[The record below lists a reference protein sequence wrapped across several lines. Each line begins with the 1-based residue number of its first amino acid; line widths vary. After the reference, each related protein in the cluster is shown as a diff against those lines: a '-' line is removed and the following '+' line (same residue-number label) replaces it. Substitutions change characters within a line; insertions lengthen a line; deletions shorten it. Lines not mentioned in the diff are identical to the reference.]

1 MIPSAPP
8 LPVPFPAIPASMLSL
23 GMPFGRSRKN
33 PESRSGTRS
42 DRRIAER
49 LARSLEGSGFV
60 RDADLRFLV
69 YHGTV
74 ILQGHLEDGIA
85 RAALVA
91 SISASE
97 GVRRVIDRLTPEFG
111 QLDAAPRRAA

>member
-1 MIPSAPP
+1 M
-8 LPVPFPAIPASMLSL
+8 VSL
-23 GMPFGRSRKN
+23 GTLFGRPLQN
-33 PESRSGTRS
+33 PGSLSGTRS

-91 SISASE
+91 SISSSE
-97 GVRRVIDRLTPEFG
+97 GVRRVIDRLTPETG
-111 QLDAAPRRAA
+111 PVVAAPRRAA